1 MLLQTR
7 RKPLKLFLLAFG
19 VALIAFSTFSYFPQ
33 ADQVEE
39 IVLDNGLTLLLK
51 ENHTSS
57 IVALEAFVGGGI
69 QAEPEG
75 KAGLAEL
82 TQRMLLKGTKNRTEA
97 EIFQQVEGV
106 GARLFQKTW
115 PDFGVVYLLSRKA
128 TLDEVLPVWKDVLLY
143 PSFPE
148 SSLES
153 TKKHVLD
160 EIEAGRDDKFN
171 EIYRKFKA
179 TLYGNKGYGKP
190 MLGYSDT
197 VKSLSREDLMGFYE
211 SYYVPN
217 NMVISAVGDFAT
229 EEMAKKLRNHF
240 AQLEKG
246 KIPEKANPAQ
256 VKLEENEEVT
266 IQRNARVAWSI
277 LGYPAPPLSS
287 PDYPKLKL
295 LYTVLGR
302 GMSSRLFEK
311 LRKEKGLVY
320 STGSIYPSRMNT
332 SNFVNYAVSAPSR
345 AESAKE
351 AVLKVIQEIQ
361 EDGVTEKELERG
373 KNYLKGR
380 FLMEHETV
388 QQQAWRLG
396 WYETLGVGYEMDD
409 RYPKLVE
416 GVTTEDLK
424 EVAQDHFDH
433 YVWASLK
440 P

>member
-1 MLLQTR
+1 MLFQTR
-7 RKPLKLFLLAFG
+7 RKTLKLFLLAFG
-19 VALIAFSTFSYFPQ
+19 VALIAFSAFSYLPQ
-33 ADQVEE
+33 AEQAEK
-39 IVLDNGLTLLLK
+39 IVLDNGLTILLK

-57 IVALEAFVGGGI
+57 IVALEAFVGGGVR
-69 QAEPEG
+69 AEPKG

-82 TQRMLLKGTKNRTEA
+82 TQRMLLKGTENRTEG
-97 EIFQQVEGV
+97 EIFRKVEGV

-115 PDFGVVYLLSRKA
+115 PDFGVVYLLSRQA
-128 TLDEVLPVWKDVLLY
+128 TLDEVLPVWKDVLLQ

-160 EIEAGRDDKFN
+160 EIKASQDDKFN

-179 TLYGNKGYGKP
+179 TLYGDRGYGKP

-197 VKSLSREDLMGFYE
+197 VESLSREDLTSFYE
-211 SYYVPN
+211 NYYVPN
-217 NMVISAVGDFAT
+217 NMVISAVGDFET
-229 EEMAKKLRNHF
+229 EEMARTLRSHFGKL
-240 AQLEKG
+240 EG
-246 KIPEKANPAQ
+246 GEIPEKEDWAE
-256 VKLEENEEVT
+256 VKLEENKEVSL
-266 IQRNARVAWSI
+266 QRNARAAWSI

-351 AVLKVIQEIQ
+351 AILKVIQEIQ
-361 EDGVTEKELERG
+361 EEGVTEKELERG

-396 WYETLGVGYEMDD
+396 WYETLGVGYEMDN

-424 EVAQDHFDH
+424 EVAQEHFDH
-433 YVWASLK
+433 YIWASLK